1 LKKINVR
8 KRKRTINGKESIDYV
23 VDLGICNGKRRTFA
37 RKTRKEVST
46 VSKKALQ
53 EYDRLGAMAGTLTQA
68 QLLDAYHA
76 HTLLVPLRPLYHVSL
91 TDAAVYYIKCHEC
104 KPSPSVDTVL
114 TKMLGEMA
122 KGNRRAR
129 SIQSAHTSL
138 SRFADICG
146 DGEIPINQIGRDRID
161 HYLETRSTNSFTT
174 QANDITYLKQLFN
187 FAEKQGYITDNPTK
201 TLTKPTIDRKM
212 PEYMKAEDVKRFMAE
227 IQKTPEFVYHAA
239 LLFFAGIRPAEVMGL
254 QGRDINIGEGI
265 ITITSD
271 IAKCRKARIV
281 EISDNL
287 EKWLHY
293 APFESIA
300 LKLVIRLARQHFNKR
315 RVEICK
321 KLNIKWSPDIARHTF
336 ATFHL
341 AVHKN
346 AALTAH
352 ELGHTH
358 GVDLLYTHY
367 RGLATET
374 EAEMFWGICPDATI
388 N

>member
-1 LKKINVR
+1 
-8 KRKRTINGKESIDYV
+8 
-23 VDLGICNGKRRTFA
+23 
-37 RKTRKEVST
+37 
-46 VSKKALQ
+46 
-53 EYDRLGAMAGTLTQA
+53 
-68 QLLDAYHA
+68 
-76 HTLLVPLRPLYHVSL
+76 
-91 TDAAVYYIKCHEC
+91 
-104 KPSPSVDTVL
+104 
-114 TKMLGEMA
+114 ML
-122 KGNRRAR
+122 KGNRRTR
-129 SIQSAHTSL
+129 SIQSAQTSL
-138 SRFADICG
+138 IRFGTICG
-146 DGEIPINQIGRDRID
+146 GIPINQIGRDRID
-161 HYLETRSTNSFTT
+161 HYLETRNTNSFTT

-254 QGRDINIGEGI
+254 RGQDINIRERI

-293 APFESIA
+293 APPGFIGTF
-300 LKLVIRLARQHFNKR
+300 KPLVIARNHFNKR
-315 RVEICK
+315 RAEVCK
-321 KLNIKWSPDIARHTF
+321 KLNINWSPDIARHTF

-341 AVHKN
+341 AMHKN

-352 ELGHTH
+352 ELGHTN

-367 RGLATET
+367 RGLATEV
-374 EAEMFWGICPDATI
+374 EAEAFWGICPEATTS
-388 N
+388 